1 MEPYEPNK
9 SFDYS
14 NVTLEN
20 PRPVQGGSYFTKI
33 TMGQNKLLYLQFPKC
48 YTKQGII
55 ATKRG
60 KYCDLLYDRA
70 DETEL
75 VEWIEGFE
83 SACHALIDE
92 KKNVWFQ
99 SELSKDDIETMM
111 APMCRLYKSGK
122 KLLLR
127 VNIDGNK
134 HNGKDKCIV
143 YNEREVLID
152 LESISDDNMIIP
164 LVHIDGIKFSSRSFE
179 VEIKLVQLMILDSVP
194 EQSPLCMIKRTSN
207 NSPMKIDVCV
217 ADNKSEFS
225 EREQETESILE
236 ETKPILEETKPIL
249 EETKPILEETEP
261 ILEETEPILEETE
274 PVLEETEP
282 VLEETEPVL
291 EETEPVLEE
300 TNNRV
305 NQESENESE
314 NPQSLGKLEEI
325 NYLEIVGDTNELNG
339 LNEVDLEI
347 NEDSECI
354 SLKKPNE
361 VYYEIYRS
369 ARNKAKHMREV
380 AVQAYLEAKE
390 LKTKYLLSDVED
402 SDDESIFD
410 Q

>member
-14 NVTLEN
+14 KVTLEN

-55 ATKRG
+55 VTKRG

-83 SACHALIDE
+83 TACHDLIDA
-92 KKNVWFQ
+92 KKNIWFQ
-99 SELSKDDIETMM
+99 SDLSKDDIETMM
-111 APMCRLYKSGK
+111 APVCRLYKSGK

-152 LESISDDNMIIP
+152 LESISDETKIIP

-194 EQSPLCMIKRTSN
+194 EQSPSCMIKKTSN
-207 NSPMKIDVCV
+207 LPIKIDVCV
-217 ADNKSEFS
+217 SNNKSECIES
-225 EREQETESILE
+225 EQKTGTNLE
-236 ETKPILEETKPIL
+236 
-249 EETKPILEETEP
+249 
-261 ILEETEPILEETE
+261 
-274 PVLEETEP
+274 
-282 VLEETEPVL
+282 
-291 EETEPVLEE
+291 
-300 TNNRV
+300 
-305 NQESENESE
+305 ESENESENEYE

-325 NYLEIVGDTNELNG
+325 NYLEIVDNTNG
-339 LNEVDLEI
+339 LNEVKLEI

-369 ARNKAKHMREV
+369 ARNKAKHIKEV

-390 LKTKYLLSDVED
+390 IKTKYMLSDVED
-402 SDDESIFD
+402 SDDEI
-410 Q
+410 

>member
-83 SACHALIDE
+83 SACHDLIDA

-99 SELSKDDIETMM
+99 SDLSKDDIETMM
-111 APMCRLYKSGK
+111 APVCRLYKSGK

-152 LESISDDNMIIP
+152 LESISDENMIIP

-194 EQSPLCMIKRTSN
+194 EQSPSCMIKRTSN
-207 NSPMKIDVCV
+207 LPPIKIDVC
-217 ADNKSEFS
+217 ASNNKSECS
-225 EREQETESILE
+225 ESEQ
-236 ETKPILEETKPIL
+236 
-249 EETKPILEETEP
+249 
-261 ILEETEPILEETE
+261 ETEPILEETE

-282 VLEETEPVL
+282 VLEETEPIL
-291 EETEPVLEE
+291 EETKPILEE
-300 TNNRV
+300 TNNKL
-305 NQESENESE
+305 NHESENKSE
-314 NPQSLGKLEEI
+314 NSQSLGKLEEI
-325 NYLEIVGDTNELNG
+325 NYLEIVEDTNELNG

-390 LKTKYLLSDVED
+390 IKTKYLLSDVED